1 VAVVFLGAPG
11 PEIELSPDFWFSG
24 TAWPGSCSV
33 KENAMQA
40 KQLDIRQMHRH
51 ELDLVLDWAAA
62 EGWNPGLN
70 DAGCFYTTDPGG
82 FLIGTVDGKPVASI
96 FAVKYGKTFAFIGG
110 YIVRPAFRGLGYGI
124 MLWNAAIAGLGV
136 RNIGLDGVL
145 AQQSNYAKSGFHL
158 AHRNVRYE
166 GEGSG
171 RPVLGDDIVPLSSLS
186 FDEVCRYDRAFFAEE
201 RVQFLQCWIDQPRHI
216 AAGIL
221 DTQGP
226 AGYAVLRPCRSGY
239 KIGPLFADTPAL
251 AERLFV
257 SLQGQVPL
265 GAPVFLDV
273 PEQNTA
279 AVALATRHQLRAC
292 FETARMYT
300 QGAPDLCMSRQYG
313 ITTFE
318 LG

>member
-1 VAVVFLGAPG
+1 
-11 PEIELSPDFWFSG
+11 
-24 TAWPGSCSV
+24 
-33 KENAMQA
+33 MQA
-40 KQLDIRQMHRH
+40 KPLDIRQMHRH
-51 ELDLVLDWAAA
+51 ELDTVLDWAGA

-70 DAGCFYTTDPGG
+70 DAECFYTADPSG
-82 FLIGTVDGKPVASI
+82 FLIGTVDGEPVASI

-110 YIVRPAFRGLGYGI
+110 YIVRPPFRGLGYGL
-124 MLWNAAIAGLGV
+124 MLWNAAIAGLAG

-145 AQQSNYAKSGFHL
+145 AQQANYAKSGFRL
-158 AHRNVRYE
+158 AHRNVRYQ

-171 RPVLGDDIVPLSSLS
+171 RSALVDNIVPLSSLS
-186 FDEVCRYDRAFFAEE
+186 FDEVCRYDRAFFADDH
-201 RVQFLQCWIDQPRHI
+201 VQFLQCWINQRRHV

-221 DTQGP
+221 DTQGL

-257 SLQGQVPL
+257 SLQGEVPL
-265 GAPVFLDV
+265 GTPVFLDV
-273 PEQNTA
+273 PEQNEA
-279 AVALATRHQLRAC
+279 AIALAARHQLRAC

-300 QGAPDLCMSRQYG
+300 GEQPDLCMSRQYG